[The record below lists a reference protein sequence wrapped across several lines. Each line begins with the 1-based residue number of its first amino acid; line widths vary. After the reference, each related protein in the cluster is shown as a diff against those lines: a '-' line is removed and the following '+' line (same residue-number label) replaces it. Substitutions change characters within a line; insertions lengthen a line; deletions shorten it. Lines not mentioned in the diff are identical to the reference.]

1 MIYIGQPL
9 IILPSVDS
17 TNNYAMAQLR
27 AGLASHGQAWLALEQ
42 TAGRGQRQKNWMA
55 EPGSNITISIAL
67 KPSLGLQQQ
76 FFLSAAVALGVYE
89 FFFQLAGDETK
100 IKWPN
105 DIYWRDRKAGGIL
118 IENLV
123 TGEGKPGNNWAWS
136 VVGIG
141 INVNQGVF
149 PTAIA
154 HAVSLLQ
161 ITGKRWDIIE
171 LAKTLCTTLQQRIE
185 QLNKPA
191 ALMDNYNQVLY
202 KRGETVRLKKGARVF
217 EAIVKEV
224 NERGELVV
232 TTGTEEVFS
241 FGEIEWVVSEAM

>member
-27 AGLASHGQAWLALEQ
+27 AGLASPGQAWLALEQ
-42 TAGRGQRQKNWMA
+42 TAGRGQRQKNWVA
-55 EPGSNITISIAL
+55 EPGSSITMSIAL
-67 KPSLGLQQQ
+67 KPSLPLQQQ
-76 FFLSAAVALGVYE
+76 FLLSAGVALGVYD

-123 TGEGKPGNNWAWS
+123 AGEGKPGNNWAWA
-136 VVGIG
+136 VAGIG
-141 INVNQGVF
+141 VNVNQGAF
-149 PTAIA
+149 PRAIA

-171 LAKTLCTTLQQRIE
+171 LVKALCSALQQRMG

-191 ALMDNYNQVLY
+191 ALMESYNQVLY
-202 KRGETVRLKKGARVF
+202 KRGEPVRLKKGARIF
-217 EAIVKEV
+217 DASVKEV

-232 TTGTEEVFS
+232 TTSIEEVFS
-241 FGEIEWVVSEAM
+241 FGEVEWILSGTM

>member
-27 AGLASHGQAWLALEQ
+27 AGLASPGHTWLALEQ
-42 TAGRGQRQKNWMA
+42 TAGRGQRQKSWMT
-55 EPGSNITISIAL
+55 EPGSNITMSIAL
-67 KPSLGLQQQ
+67 KPSLPLQQQ
-76 FFLSAAVALGVYE
+76 FLLSAAVALGVYD
-89 FFFQLAGDETK
+89 FFLKLAGDETK

-118 IENLV
+118 IENLI
-123 TGEGKPGNNWAWS
+123 TGDGKPGNNWAWA
-136 VVGIG
+136 VAGIG
-141 INVNQGVF
+141 VNINQGAF
-149 PTAIA
+149 PASIT

-161 ITGKRWDIIE
+161 ITGKRWDIIA
-171 LAKTLCTTLQQRIE
+171 LVKALCNTLQERMG

-191 ALMDNYNQVLY
+191 ALLDKYNQVLY
-202 KRGETVRLKKGARVF
+202 KRGEMVRLKKGPRVF
-217 EAIVKEV
+217 NATIKEV
-224 NERGELVV
+224 NQTGELVV

-241 FGEIEWVVSEAM
+241 FGEVEWVVSGTM